1 MNIITAIKLWGNI
14 KDLQEKVREE
24 GMLGFLEGYKT
35 YLTLIV
41 LIVHQGMK
49 LLKLDPLP
57 DEQVSIAFDVLLGIV
72 AGIFRK
78 VAKPKT

>member
-1 MNIITAIKLWGNI
+1 MNIFTAIKLWSNI
-14 KDLQEKVREE
+14 KDLREKVREA
-24 GMLGFLEGYKT
+24 GMAGFLEGYRT

-49 LLKLDPLP
+49 LLKLDPLT
-57 DEQVSIAFDVLLGIV
+57 DEQVSIAFDVLLGIA